1 MNRFDRFRFQPVAP
15 LGKGGR
21 RITGC
26 TAHRNLSKAI
36 AAEGTVLLKN
46 DGTLP
51 LSAGTKLCPFGPGFS
66 DFLFGGGGSAWME
79 TPDKISFSDGLRQ
92 YHADGRLQVFTPLL
106 DFYNA
111 HTQNLG
117 DMCNPATYSLKE
129 VVRLPILPEDLY
141 QHAKEFGGIALFCL
155 SRFSGESNLND
166 RDGHE
171 GGFLLTATEQALFD
185 RLCKDFAQVVVVL
198 NCCGPVAAGQFR
210 DNPKVSAVLYPMYSG
225 GAAGEV
231 LCELLLGKRYP
242 SGHLQDT
249 FAQTIED
256 YPCTANFEQYD
267 DHVDYEED
275 IFVGYRYFETFSPE
289 KVVYP
294 FGFGLSYT
302 HFDVV
307 SSRATRSGN
316 TIRLT
321 ATVTNTGTLPGKEV
335 VQVYLSAPQGM
346 LGKAAK
352 VLVAFSKTPEL
363 TPGQSCNLSL
373 SFDLRDFAS
382 FDDTGKVQQSAF
394 VLEKGQYVV
403 HMGTNVRDC
412 SPVLAFQ
419 LEQNITVRQSQS
431 YMAPTQLKRRL
442 TATGHYE
449 PLPTPVPHDQ
459 PAPTYTTTQSAESIT
474 LAQALEADKLD
485 ALLAGMTNAQLGDL
499 LHGHPILN
507 ASDTSGI
514 GATHM
519 HRQPDPQIPVVP
531 TADGGAGYRINYGL
545 DMTTTFFA
553 CATTLAQTWNLK
565 LVEKM
570 GIACALELK
579 ENNAGIFLAP
589 GMNLHRS
596 PLCGRNFEYYSEDP
610 LACGLTAAAYVRG
623 VQSQRIAA
631 TIKHFCCNNKE
642 VNRKCSDSR
651 VSERALRELYLRG
664 FEIAIRQSE
673 PWALMTAY
681 NLVNGQQSST
691 NWDAMEGILRRDWG
705 YQGLIMTDWNA
716 YSAIEDEL
724 AAGSNVKMPFP
735 VTEDTA
741 MFNFDQ
747 AVADGILT
755 REMLLY
761 HAKKVLEFIGH
772 LE

>member
-1 MNRFDRFRFQPVAP
+1 MIRFFRFRYQPVSP

-26 TAHRNLSKAI
+26 AAHRSLSKTI

-92 YHADGRLQVFTPLL
+92 YHADGQLNVFTPLL

-129 VVRLPILPEDLY
+129 VVRLPILPEELY
-141 QHAKEFGGIALFCL
+141 QQAKQFGGTALFCL

-171 GGFLLTATEQALFD
+171 GGFLLTADEQALFD
-185 RLCKDFAQVVVVL
+185 RLCADFERVVVVL

-210 DNPKVSAVLYPMYSG
+210 DNPKVAAVLYPMYSG
-225 GAAGEV
+225 GTAGEV

-242 SGHLQDT
+242 SGHLQDS
-249 FAQTIED
+249 FAETIED
-256 YPCTANFEQYD
+256 YPCTANFEQYA

-302 HFDVV
+302 QFDVV
-307 SSRATRSGN
+307 YGKAARSGD
-316 TIRLT
+316 TVRLS
-321 ATVTNTGTLPGKEV
+321 ATVTNTGKFPGKEV
-335 VQVYLSAPQGM
+335 VQAYLSAPQGK

-352 VLVAFSKTPEL
+352 VLTAFAKTREL
-363 TPGQSCNLSL
+363 LPGQSCRVNLS
-373 SFDLRDFAS
+373 FNLRDFGS
-382 FDDTGKVQQSAF
+382 FDDTGKVCKSAF
-394 VLEKGQYVV
+394 VLEKGQYIV
-403 HMGTNVRDC
+403 HMGTNSRDC
-412 SPVLAFQ
+412 TPVLAF
-419 LEQNITVRQSQS
+419 LLDEDVVCRQCHS

-442 TATGHYE
+442 TADGSYE
-449 PLPTPVPHDQ
+449 SLPTAEPHDQ
-459 PAPTYTTTQSAESIT
+459 PAPTYSTTQPPETIT
-474 LAQALEADKLD
+474 LEQALEEDKID
-485 ALLAGMTNAQLGDL
+485 ALLASMSNADLGDL

-514 GATHM
+514 GATNL
-519 HRQPDPQIPVVP
+519 HRAPDPKIPVVP

-545 DMTTTFFA
+545 EMTTTFFA
-553 CATTLAQTWNLK
+553 CSTTLAQTWNLK
-565 LVEKM
+565 LAEKM
-570 GIACALELK
+570 GTACALELK

-589 GMNLHRS
+589 GMNIHRG

-610 LACGLTAAAYVRG
+610 LSAGLFAAAYVRG
-623 VQSQRIAA
+623 IQSQRIAA

-651 VSERALRELYLRG
+651 VSERALREIYLRC
-664 FEIAIRQSE
+664 FEIAIE
-673 PWALMTAY
+673 HGDPWALMTAY

-705 YQGLIMTDWNA
+705 YEGLIMTDWNA
-716 YSAIEDEL
+716 YSAIENEM

-741 MFNFDQ
+741 TFDFDK
-747 AVADGILT
+747 AVADGIVK
-755 REMLLY
+755 RETLLF
-761 HAKKVLEFIGH
+761 HAKKVLEFLGH

>member
-1 MNRFDRFRFQPVAP
+1 MNRFDRFYFQPVAP

-26 TAHRNLSKAI
+26 AAHRNLSKTI

-46 DGTLP
+46 DGALP
-51 LSAGTKLCPFGPGFS
+51 LTAGVKLCPFGPGFS
-66 DFLFGGGGSAWME
+66 DFMFGGGGSAWME
-79 TPDKISFSDGLRQ
+79 TPDKVSFSDGLRQ
-92 YHADGRLQVFTPLL
+92 YHAAGQMQVFTPLL

-129 VVRLPILPEDLY
+129 VVRLPILPEELY
-141 QHAKEFGGIALFCL
+141 RQAKEFGGIALFCL

-171 GGFLLTATEQALFD
+171 GGFLLTADEQALFD
-185 RLCKDFAQVVVVL
+185 RLCRDFEQVIVVL
-198 NCCGPVAAGQFR
+198 DCCGPVAAGQFR

-249 FAQTIED
+249 FARTIED
-256 YPCTANFEQYD
+256 YPCTANFEQYT
-267 DHVDYEED
+267 DHVDCEED
-275 IFVGYRYFETFSPE
+275 IFVGYRYFETFCPE

-302 HFDVV
+302 QFDVV
-307 SSRATRSGN
+307 CTRAVRSGN
-316 TIRLT
+316 LVRLT
-321 ATVTNTGTLPGKEV
+321 ATVTNTGNLPGKEV
-335 VQVYLSAPQGM
+335 VQAYLSAPQGK
-346 LGKAAK
+346 LGKVAK
-352 VLVAFSKTPEL
+352 VLSAFRKTPEL
-363 TPGQSCNLSL
+363 KPGQSCKLSL

-382 FDDTGKVQQSAF
+382 FDDVGNVQKSAF
-394 VLEKGQYVV
+394 VLEKGQYIV
-403 HMGTNVRDC
+403 HFGTNVRDC
-412 SPVLAFQ
+412 DPVLAFE
-419 LEQNITVRQSQS
+419 LAKDIIVRQSQS

-442 TATGHYE
+442 TADGSYE
-449 PLPTPVPHDQ
+449 PLPAAVPHDQ
-459 PAPTYTTTQSAESIT
+459 PSPTYSTMQDAEAIT
-474 LAQALEADKLD
+474 LVQALKEDKLD
-485 ALLAGMTNAQLGDL
+485 ALLASMTNAQLGDL

-519 HRQPDPQIPVVP
+519 HRSPDPKIPVVP

-545 DMTTTFFA
+545 DLTTTFFA
-553 CATTLAQTWNLK
+553 CGTALAQTWNLK

-570 GIACALELK
+570 GVACALELK

-610 LACGLTAAAYVRG
+610 LACGLTAAAYVTG
-623 VQSQRIAA
+623 IQSQHIAA

-664 FEIAIRQSE
+664 FEIAIQKAD

-705 YQGLIMTDWNA
+705 YKGLIMTDWNA
-716 YSAIEDEL
+716 YSTIEDEL
-724 AAGSNVKMPFP
+724 RAGSDVKMPFP

-741 MFNFDQ
+741 MFDFDK

-755 REMLLY
+755 RETLLY
-761 HAKKVLEFIGH
+761 HAKKVLEFLGH
-772 LE
+772 FE